1 MERTGAGE
9 GARWRPRRTR
19 IHSAPQA
26 WWPRDGWS
34 TSVGLEVDGAGLA
47 ALVGLEVVA
56 DPLVLVERGQAG
68 ALDGADMDERVL
80 AAVLGRNETET
91 LLGIEELYFTGDHGM
106 FLLKA
111 RRK

>member
-1 MERTGAGE
+1 ML
-9 GARWRPRRTR
+9 
-19 IHSAPQA
+19 
-26 WWPRDGWS
+26 
-34 TSVGLEVDGAGLA
+34 VGLEVDGAGLA
-47 ALVGLEVVA
+47 ARVGLEVVA

-91 LLGIEELYFTGDHGM
+91 LLGIEEFYFTGDHGM

-111 RRK
+111 RRKWRGLGPGRLEKEEGTARRRRPSEATEAV